1 MTFYDV
7 CGLLA
12 FAYSILHDE
21 TDHPFNPTEEKWI
34 LEAFVQCIL
43 DHPDPTVLRTLSPA
57 ADTLSASILKMDV
70 RSAMQDRLNAVKEMA
85 AVRRGLK
92 ELRRLTSPSTSE
104 HRPLIQNLVS
114 MVLQDKSLHDL
125 QHVTSSFHGLLD
137 GAPGTGLLSK
147 GLGKLGFARQQE
159 SGIGKHNLVIVY
171 VIGGISLHE
180 ITSVAA
186 EVEENG
192 KGPWK
197 PRILLG
203 SNALLTSRQTIRQI
217 WHL

>member
-1 MTFYDV
+1 MTFCDV

-12 FAYSILHDE
+12 FAYSILYDE
-21 TDHPFNPTEEKWI
+21 ADHPFNPTEEKWI

-43 DHPDPTVLRTLSPA
+43 DHPDRTVLHTLSSA
-57 ADTLSASILKMDV
+57 ADTQSASVLKMEV
-70 RSAMQDRLNAVKEMA
+70 RSAMQDRLNTVKEMA
-85 AVRRGLK
+85 SVRRDLK
-92 ELRRLTSPSTSE
+92 ELRRLASPSTSD
-104 HRPLIQNLVS
+104 RQPLIQNLVS
-114 MVLQDKSLHDL
+114 MILQDKSLYDL
-125 QHVTSSFHGLLD
+125 QHMTSTFHGLLE

-159 SGIGKHNLVIVY
+159 SGIGKHNLVIVF

-203 SNALLTSRQTIRQI
+203 SNALLTSRQTVRQI
-217 WHL
+217 WNL